1 MLRSSALVLFAL
13 TLSSCVVAPTGGGTP
28 QPVLEIVVYRVT
40 DADAAEPLRR
50 TAHAQI
56 AHYPGFVRAIR
67 LGSVDD
73 PALFADVVEWRSLME
88 GHAATARAE
97 TDPAVEPLFGAIG
110 AIISMGHYPLAPG
123 ASGTL
128 LTQLAR
134 APMVEIAAYTV
145 KDGELQAAAQPG
157 LHRTLRSMPVVLGSA
172 PLKAVEGGG
181 YVDLIG
187 WQGKEAHADVA
198 ARMEGDPQGAAFI
211 ANIGK
216 MEVSALFNVVGS
228 ATTR

>member
-28 QPVLEIVVYRVT
+28 QPVLEIVVYRVK
-40 DADAAEPLRR
+40 DSGAAEPLRQA
-50 TAHAQI
+50 AHAHI
-56 AHYPGFVRAIR
+56 SGYPGFVRALR

-73 PALFADVVEWRSLME
+73 PALFADVVEWRSPAQA
-88 GHAATARAE
+88 HAATARAAK
-97 TDPAVEPLFGAIG
+97 DPAVQPLFGTIG
-110 AIISMGHYPLAPG
+110 PIISMGHYPLATG

-128 LTQLAR
+128 LTQLAE
-134 APMVEIAAYTV
+134 APIVEIAIYTV
-145 KDGELQAAAQPG
+145 SNVELQAAAQPG

-172 PLKAVEGGG
+172 PLKAVEGAG

-198 ARMEGDPQGAAFI
+198 ARMKGDPHGAAFI

-216 MEVSALFNVVGS
+216 MEVCALFKVVGS
-228 ATTR
+228 ATAR